1 MRYAV
6 LADIHSN
13 LIAFQTVLQHIEE
26 HGGVDE
32 IWCLGD
38 VVGYGPQPRECIQL
52 LRQRKHVCVAGNHD
66 LAAIAKIDI
75 GDFNPNA
82 AAAARWTA
90 DQLDADSV
98 AYLDSLPLTLERSDF
113 TLVHGSPRHPVWE
126 YLLSESSAQE
136 NLGYFRTICCLI
148 GHSHMPLCFICSTDG
163 SCSISELGPE
173 TRLGDNSNRLIINP
187 GGVGQPR
194 DGDSRASYAIYDAEA
209 GVLRHYRVPYDI
221 VSVQQKMAEAGLPEH
236 LAMRL
241 SYGW

>member
-1 MRYAV
+1 MHYAV

-13 LIAFQTVLQHIEE
+13 LIAFQTVLQDIEE
-26 HGGVDE
+26 HGGADE

-38 VVGYGPQPRECIQL
+38 VVGYGPQPKECIQL
-52 LRQRKHVCVAGNHD
+52 LRQHKHVCVAGNHD

-75 GDFNPNA
+75 ADFNPDA

-90 DQLDADSV
+90 DQLDPDSV
-98 AYLDSLPLTLERSDF
+98 AYLDSLPLTLERDSF

-126 YLLSESSAQE
+126 YLLSEISAQE
-136 NLGYFRTICCLI
+136 NLPYLHTRCCLI

-163 SCSISELGPE
+163 SCSVSELGTE
-173 TRLGDNSNRLIINP
+173 TRLGNKNSRLIINP